1 LDTKLREG
9 GDVGEPIVVHD
20 PESEV
25 SLAFRAL
32 ASTIVSQGP
41 ARVYR
46 QELKLS

>member
-1 LDTKLREG
+1 
-9 GDVGEPIVVHD
+9 
-20 PESEV
+20 V

-32 ASTIVSQGP
+32 AATIVSQGP